1 MSSSCMHRSSFVG
14 ALVFIPRAF
23 AALRTRGAFVFI
35 QPPGN
40 NGPPAI
46 CSTVANLINDFTILR
61 RRAEEITAAALALD
75 RRFLTGDRAGD
86 LLRTGDRAG
95 DLRTGDLAIYAL
107 AIYAPVI
114 CVQFSALF
122 SLKQKIILT
131 INCFG

>member
-1 MSSSCMHRSSFVG
+1 MHRSSFVG

-95 DLRTGDLAIYAL
+95 DLRTGDLRFDDL
-107 AIYAPVI
+107 R
-114 CVQFSALF
+114 
-122 SLKQKIILT
+122 
-131 INCFG
+131 FGDLRFGDLRAGDLRTVLGIVFVKTENNFNN